1 MVFYEIFNYQQRSK
15 NSTKDILAE
24 AGKHSN
30 YAEQALFDKVF
41 VCVVYACK

>member
-1 MVFYEIFNYQQRSK
+1 MFNVLQRSK

-30 YAEQALFDKVF
+30 YAEQALFDKV
-41 VCVVYACK
+41 CVAYVHACV